1 MQKYNLHKEPLHL
14 LRVSTILATKVG
26 VYWKKNVLHK
36 MVSSTTIFKSFTSPL
51 LKFLNSRKN
60 FSHVNMSSPLHIV

>member
-1 MQKYNLHKEPLHL
+1 MFKTSFKQPMQKYNLHKEPLHL

-36 MVSSTTIFKSFTSPL
+36 MVSFTTIFKPFTSPL
-51 LKFLNSRKN
+51 LSSLIVGKT
-60 FSHVNMSSPLHIV
+60 FSM